1 MEKEQSAFN
10 WFIGLIVL
18 EISICVRIQVS
29 NKYKKVAQ
37 QKKKKKKSKAFFPHF
52 HCNFQLFVIFLSF
65 ILVQRAFHSGNIG
78 SFLVKWTKAEYEP
91 SQILM
96 KLFHM
101 KGICKIR
108 LKVMKK
114 L

>member
-37 QKKKKKKSKAFFPHF
+37 QKKKKKSKAFLPHF
-52 HCNFQLFVIFLSF
+52 HYNFQLFVIFLSF
-65 ILVQRAFHSGNIG
+65 ILVQRAFHNRNIG

>member
-37 QKKKKKKSKAFFPHF
+37 QKKKKA
-52 HCNFQLFVIFLSF
+52 
-65 ILVQRAFHSGNIG
+65 
-78 SFLVKWTKAEYEP
+78 
-91 SQILM
+91 
-96 KLFHM
+96 KLFFH
-101 KGICKIR
+101 ISIAIFNF
-108 LKVMKK
+108 L
-114 L
+114 